1 MDKSVLEA
9 SGLEKSYQG
18 RQVVRNINIHVGRG
32 EVVGLLGPN
41 GAGKTTTFYMIV
53 GLTPPTRGEVFL
65 NGERITHVP
74 MYLRAR
80 KGVSYLPQEPS
91 IFRKLTVEE
100 NVMAI
105 LETIDLSLSERQSRL
120 ESLLKELN
128 ITHLA
133 KNKAYTLSG
142 GERRRLEITRAL
154 VLSPQ
159 YLLLDEPFA
168 GIDPIVVLEIQK
180 IISHLKQKGIG
191 VLITDH
197 NVQETLE
204 ITDRAY
210 IIHQGEI
217 LVSGTSSEIANSPK
231 ARAIYLGDRFRWQD
245 QNVGQFRS

>member
-1 MDKSVLEA
+1 MEKFGLEA
-9 SGLEKSYQG
+9 NGLEKSYQG
-18 RQVVRNINIHVGRG
+18 RKVVRSVNINVGRG
-32 EVVGLLGPN
+32 EIVGLLGPN
-41 GAGKTTTFYMIV
+41 GAGKTTTFYMLV
-53 GLTPPTRGEVFL
+53 GLTPPGRGEIFL
-65 NGERITHVP
+65 NGERITYAP

-105 LETIDLSLSERQSRL
+105 LETMDLAEGERQSRL
-120 ESLLKELN
+120 QSLLKELN
-128 ITHLA
+128 IAHLA

-159 YLLLDEPFA
+159 YILLDEPFA
-168 GIDPIVVLEIQK
+168 GIDPIVVGEIQK
-180 IISHLKQKGIG
+180 IIFHLKEKGIG

-210 IIHQGEI
+210 IIYDGEI
-217 LVSGTSSEIANSPK
+217 LLSGTSSEIANNPQ
-231 ARAIYLGDRFRWQD
+231 ARAIYLGDRFRWRD
-245 QNVGQFRS
+245 QNVGQFR